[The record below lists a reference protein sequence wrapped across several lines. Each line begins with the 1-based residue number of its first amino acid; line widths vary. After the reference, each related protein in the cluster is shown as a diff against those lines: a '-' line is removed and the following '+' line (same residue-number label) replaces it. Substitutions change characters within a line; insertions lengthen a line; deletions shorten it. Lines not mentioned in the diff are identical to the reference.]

1 MSRINEA
8 LQRRSGR
15 AALPTPGSTP
25 DAYRS
30 PWTFPDGRSSEA
42 VPHDSTP
49 DRRDELVPVEAPPR
63 RDELV
68 PVETPHRRD
77 ELPTVDAPL
86 PPGGAVSGFNSQWK
100 ERLVISPD
108 ANPFLVEQ
116 FRRLA
121 ATLHQAQSASN
132 LRTVM
137 VTSAQPGD
145 GKTLTAI
152 NLALILS
159 ESYGRRVLLIDADL
173 RRPSIRDVSNMPNVV
188 GLADGLRART
198 ELKLTTFK
206 LTQHLSLLPAGR
218 PDPDPMAGLTSARM
232 RHVIADA
239 AAQFEWVI
247 VDAPPVGIVADGS
260 ILADMVDGTLL
271 VIRARQTD
279 AGITQKAIDAVGRE
293 RILGVVLNGIEELDP
308 EAHRYYGY
316 GYHETKGSVG
326 LART

>member
-8 LQRRSGR
+8 LQRRAGGSP
-15 AALPTPGSTP
+15 LPAPGPGP

-30 PWTFPDGRSSEA
+30 PWTFPDGRSQDARAQEA
-42 VPHDSTP
+42 LPDSP
-49 DRRDELVPVEAPPR
+49 PERHDELA
-63 RDELV
+63 LV
-68 PVETPHRRD
+68 D
-77 ELPTVDAPL
+77 GPTAGEPSFA
-86 PPGGAVSGFNSQWK
+86 GGVVSGFNSQWK

-121 ATLHQAQSASN
+121 ATLHQAQSTNN

-173 RRPSIRDVSNMPNVV
+173 RRPSIRDVSNLPNVV

-198 ELKLTTFK
+198 EQKLTTFR
-206 LTQHLSLLPAGR
+206 LTPHLSLLPAGR
-218 PDPDPMAGLTSARM
+218 PDPDPMAGLTSPRM

-239 AAQFEWVI
+239 AAHFEWVI

-293 RILGVVLNGIEELDP
+293 RILGVVLNGIKDLDP
-308 EAHRYYGY
+308 ASHRYYGY
-316 GYHETKGSVG
+316 GYGEGKGSVG